1 MKKSITAFASKFF
14 VSSPDVAARKSS
26 RFTRFLANTT
36 GGRLFERPKTKPSY
50 VAYMDY
56 HPPMPYV
63 LQSSYEDV
71 EAELNIL
78 RGRHLDKLILFVGG
92 DGLSINRVN
101 WLLNMHVDLYLEQS
115 PLIVPR
121 MGEAPHGVFHVMH
134 AGWRLYV
141 RLIRL
146 CADELNNKQIV
157 DDPSVKQFNVSLHF
171 LWRITRAISE
181 YFIHL
186 SRSPG
191 GPDLDMLDEFQR
203 AANLNSDFAWL
214 FHFVYDF
221 AYLVLDFKQSVRSCD
236 GDALDLLWREFFAL
250 GHCSS
255 ANKTQYVPMAIMRI
269 FWAECAH
276 PDLVALY
283 QSTRSVPMSDR
294 EGAMV
299 GHDCP
304 VEWLNGAITSGV
316 DSHVSIERIEK
327 FIVGYPLLQHNHH
340 IMREWS
346 MSARARYDAFMKEL
360 DGDVNALKAMFMEKV
375 GADWQSV
382 CRRSTWQNSQPPAA
396 QLIDAKHSKP
406 WEEVNRVM
414 TRTGSDSVT
423 HFIAKTVRKLTCNY
437 YVWER

>member
-1 MKKSITAFASKFF
+1 MRKSIYAFASKFF
-14 VSSPDVAARKSS
+14 ISSPDIAARKSS
-26 RFTRFLANTT
+26 RFTRFLANTP

-101 WLLNMHVDLYLEQS
+101 WLINMHVDVYLEQS

-141 RLIRL
+141 KLIRL

-191 GPDLDMLDEFQR
+191 GPELDMLDEFQR

-255 ANKTQYVPMAIMRI
+255 ANKTQYVPMSVMRI
-269 FWAECAH
+269 FWSECAH
-276 PDLVALY
+276 PALNALY
-283 QSTRSVPMSDR
+283 QSTRSVPMSDK

-299 GHDCP
+299 GYDCP
-304 VEWLNGAITSGV
+304 IEWLNGAITAGV
-316 DSHVSIERIEK
+316 NANVTLERIER
-327 FIVGYPLLQHNHH
+327 FVDLYALFQHNHH

-346 MSARARYDAFMKEL
+346 QPAREKYESFMK
-360 DGDVNALKAMFMEKV
+360 DIDADVGKILEWLVEKV
-375 GADWQSV
+375 GADWHAV
-382 CRRSTWQNSQPPAA
+382 CQRSTWQNSQPPCP
-396 QLIDAKHSKP
+396 QLIDSRSVTP
-406 WEEVNRVM
+406 WEEIRRNM
-414 TRTGSDSVT
+414 TKTGSDATPV
-423 HFIAKTVRKLTCNY
+423 FISNTVRRLTSSFY
-437 YVWER
+437 AWAQ